1 MTTRVNVKLAALLA
15 VTLALTLVV
24 QAAASGAVRAD
35 FSPGSR
41 FWGEV
46 TLCGQSV
53 PPGTE
58 IIARIHHP
66 DTGPLWD
73 DTTSMRSI
81 GQAYVIDVPPF
92 DPSIPQDGGVP
103 GETVYFS
110 VKYEDSAFTQVIQ
123 GPSSTWQSFGYIYH
137 PLRLCLYLG
146 DANMD
151 GVIDG
156 GDITKV
162 QRIIWGLDPPTPTA
176 DANNDGV
183 IDAGDITRIRQI
195 IWGLVDPISCCGCS

>member
-1 MTTRVNVKLAALLA
+1 MTTRVNMKLAALLA

-24 QAAASGAVRAD
+24 HAAPSEPVLAD
-35 FSPGSR
+35 YSPGSR

-58 IIARIHHP
+58 ITARVEDPIEES
-66 DTGPLWD
+66 W
-73 DTTSMRSI
+73 TTTTRWHSGR
-81 GQAYVIDVPPF
+81 QEYVIDIPPF
-92 DPSIPQDGGVP
+92 DPDVPQAGGVP
-103 GETVYFS
+103 GQAIYFS
-110 VKYEDSAFTQVIQ
+110 ITWKDAHLNEYVIQ
-123 GPSSTWQSFGYIYH
+123 GPSSTWQPFGFVH
-137 PLRLCLYLG
+137 HALRLCLNLG

-183 IDAGDITRIRQI
+183 VDAGDITRIRQI
-195 IWGLVDPISCCGCS
+195 IWGLVDPISCCSTP